1 MVNPLIQWREQLQR
15 ARDQDKTRLRRGQKG
30 RAQTRLRNQRKI
42 EETALAA
49 VTHFLGPLLSKTDSS
64 LQIDTNWFLEQ
75 WKLLVAKLPSVYRS
89 HTEVKDGLRAI
100 LERLHVGNAQGCWS
114 LPLISIPLTLQRSP
128 LPYNEN
134 WFKKASQ
141 SVQAQQNWYRELA
154 QRPGRHSS
162 ELQLLADILHSA
174 VFHSGVHH
182 ADILHAF
189 IVAVS
194 KKCRLCAT
202 SEQVWLPLTIESK
215 RLPTN
220 VHSPAGVAQTECKVF
235 LSLPT
240 LGLIYRWY
248 RREQAN
254 SPVIIPER
262 RDVFDNWIRQWL
274 VKPITSLHQLCHGG
288 ALVCSMQSGVKWPQI
303 LSHVANGE
311 LSSTALPH
319 QPWLS
324 LHHPATG
331 DGSST
336 QTRSMQPQH
345 IALQLDPSR
354 RQHHGATKAYS
365 PLLTRLREV
374 IAEKQSINKKNTS
387 RACIDGLTRLL
398 ADNAYSKSEHILV
411 DWVLHLAKDRN
422 NKPSTL
428 RSYLSRGG
436 QQWLNLCYGQ
446 DVSMWEGEQF
456 LTAYR
461 SLIETCKGSAVCHI
475 TQEEDVTDTT
485 VAETPSLVD
494 NLSAV
499 RVISP
504 KNKSI
509 NNASY
514 IAERLSSLHK
524 FASIKYQFAPLPEDI
539 MSRERQRPHV
549 RANYIS
555 EVAFNQFILSFERRT
570 VAVNSRFGVIY
581 TVAFRAGLRLS
592 EILKL
597 RLKDLERS
605 AELWMY
611 IRDTRL
617 DDGKTESAT
626 RKIPLGVL
634 LTEQERQRVDSYLEP
649 LWGRMKKHPDA
660 LVFASDVGDLIP
672 LHADEV
678 TGPLTGGLEQLTG
691 QRYTFH
697 HLRHSALSRLQLVLH
712 YQVLGLHK
720 LPGWQHFM
728 PWNEEHCARIYQ
740 TITNPSTTQSDYWAL
755 AQLSGH
761 QTPETTL
768 NNYLHFS
775 DWVSAAYLRQA
786 EYDWP
791 EVLRRE
797 FTGMSQAR
805 LSAEGWFTGPLSWA
819 RCSDALL
826 QATKRWSQMVSWD
839 VQALQPLPVAPKH
852 KLDFNATLT
861 LLRMIA
867 GREDLGPMLERYQV
881 TQAEVDELLH
891 KARLLRGY
899 RTRMKHTRLVRSQY
913 PWQVLVPGALRSY
926 AESRELNAVVDKAR
940 AVYQQQKTE
949 LFGWVKY
956 ILRNANTRNAD
967 LPFTV
972 PDELTAFLKI
982 TLQLMPASSVA
993 ITVIGAISRKDKA
1006 VWQQAIGN
1014 NNIQIARE
1022 LGGSRKGRVLLRIR
1036 HPDEEGIRRRSAARS
1051 PGSKQFERYS
1061 TPLLRTV
1068 AFVLALKLMTVDE
1081 IRDVGKCAH

>member
-1 MVNPLIQWREQLQR
+1 MVIPLNQWREQLQR

-30 RAQTRLRNQRKI
+30 RAQTRLNNQLRVENI
-42 EETALAA
+42 ALAA
-49 VTHFLGPLLSKTDSS
+49 VVRFLPKLLSETASS
-64 LQIDTNWFLEQ
+64 LQVDTNWFHGQ
-75 WKLLVAKLPSVYRS
+75 WSLLVAKLPSVYRS
-89 HTEVKDGLRAI
+89 HTEVKDGLRVI
-100 LERLHVGNAQGCWS
+100 LERLHAGNAQGCWS

-141 SVQAQQNWYRELA
+141 CVQAQQNWYRELA

-162 ELQLLADILHSA
+162 ELQLLVDILHSA

-182 ADILHAF
+182 VDILHAF

-194 KKCRLCAT
+194 KKHRLCAT
-202 SEQVWLPLTIESK
+202 SKQVWLPLTIESK

-220 VHSPAGVAQTECKVF
+220 VYSPDGVAMTECKVF

-248 RREQAN
+248 RREQ
-254 SPVIIPER
+254 VIQSVIVPER

-274 VKPITSLHQLCHGG
+274 AKPITSLHQLCQGG

-303 LSHVANGE
+303 LSHVASGQ

-319 QPWLS
+319 QHWLS
-324 LHHPATG
+324 LHHPAIA
-331 DGSST
+331 DDSST
-336 QTRSMQPQH
+336 QTASSMPQR
-345 IALQLDPSR
+345 IALSVDPGR
-354 RQHHGATKAYS
+354 RQYHGATKAYS
-365 PLLTRLREV
+365 PLLTQLRAI

-398 ADNAYSKSEHILV
+398 ADNSYSKSEHILI
-411 DWVLHLAKDRN
+411 DWLLHLAKSSN

-446 DVSMWEGEQF
+446 DLSMWEGEQF

-461 SLIETCKGSAVCHI
+461 SLIETSKGSAVCHI
-475 TQEEDVTDTT
+475 TPEEDVTD
-485 VAETPSLVD
+485 VVGS
-494 NLSAV
+494 LSAAMS
-499 RVISP
+499 IPP
-504 KNKSI
+504 KNKSL

-514 IAERLSSLHK
+514 IAERLGSLHK
-524 FASIKYQFAPLPEDI
+524 FASIKYQLAPLPEDI

-555 EVAFNQFILSFERRT
+555 EVAFNQFILSLERRT
-570 VAVNSRFGVIY
+570 VAANSRLGVIY

-660 LVFASDVGDLIP
+660 LVFASDDGNLIP
-672 LHADEV
+672 LPADEV
-678 TGPLTGGLEQLTG
+678 TGPLTEGLEQLTG

-740 TITNPSTTQSDYWAL
+740 TITNSSTTQSAYWAL
-755 AQLSGH
+755 AQLAGH

-805 LSAEGWFTGPLSWA
+805 LSAEGWFTEPLSWT
-819 RCSDALL
+819 RCSGVLL
-826 QATKRWSQMVSWD
+826 QATKRWSQLVSWD
-839 VQALQPLPVAPKH
+839 VQSLQPLPVAPKH

-867 GREDLGPMLERYQV
+867 GREDLGPMLARYQI
-881 TQAEVDELLH
+881 TQAEVDELVH

-899 RTRMKHTRLVRSQY
+899 RTQMKHTRLVRSQY
-913 PWQVLVPGALRSY
+913 PWQVLAPGSLRSY
-926 AESRELNAVVDKAR
+926 AESSELNAVVDKAR
-940 AVYQQQKTE
+940 AVYQQQKSE
-949 LFGWVKY
+949 LLGWVTY

-982 TLQLMPASSVA
+982 TLQLIPASSVA
-993 ITVIGAISRKDKA
+993 ITVIGATSRSDKA

-1014 NNIQIARE
+1014 NNIQITRQQ
-1022 LGGSRKGRVLLRIR
+1022 GDSKKGRVLLRIR
-1036 HPDEEGIRRRSAARS
+1036 HPDEDGIRRRSAARS

-1068 AFVLALKLMTVDE
+1068 AFVLALKLMTLDE
-1081 IRDVGKCAH
+1081 IREVGKSEH